1 MEMEMDIKMDLG
13 LELFLLNPESLK
25 LWRIS

>member
-25 LWRIS
+25 L